1 MGGPPPCPG
10 RTSALLTRSRS
21 PSERSV
27 VLLVA
32 AVQFVNILDF
42 VMVMPLGPDFA
53 AALGIPLSHLGYVG
67 GAYTAAAAASGLACA
82 GLVDRFDRRQALAVA
97 MLGLVAGTALGGL
110 ATGMGTLLCARVVA
124 GSFGG
129 PATSLAFSIV
139 ADVVPASRRG
149 KAMGVVMGAFSV
161 AQVLGVF
168 GGLVLAEHLGWRSP
182 FLAVAALGFVV
193 AGLAVFLL
201 PPLTSHLAARR
212 SGATFAQLV
221 REPLVLTSWAT
232 TSLVM
237 VAGFVLIPN
246 IAGYIQMNLG
256 YPRAH
261 LGRLYAA
268 GGVISFVSTQLSGRL
283 VDRVGAFRTGT
294 VGALLVVGVS
304 GVGFAVV
311 PPAIPVLALFMAFM
325 FSMGMRNVAY
335 NTLATRVPAPGQ
347 RARFLSIQSAV
358 QHFSAAGGAF
368 LSSRLLVEGAGH
380 ALIGMRTVALLLMAL
395 SLLIPLM
402 LFRLGRGVLR
412 RDRVGLEPWPAD
424 SLMALAG
431 APSVAGAEA
440 AAAEERPPSG
450 APRPPGEAA

>member
-1 MGGPPPCPG
+1 
-10 RTSALLTRSRS
+10 
-21 PSERSV
+21 

-42 VMVMPLGPDFA
+42 VMVMPMGPDFA

-67 GAYTAAAAASGLACA
+67 GAYTAAAATSGLICA
-82 GLVDRFDRRQALAVA
+82 GFVDRFDRRRALAVA

-129 PATSLAFSIV
+129 PATSIAFSIV
-139 ADVVPASRRG
+139 ADVVPVERRG
-149 KAMGVVMGAFSV
+149 RAMGVVMGAFSV

-168 GGLVLAEHLGWRSP
+168 GGLVLAEHLGWRAP
-182 FLAVAALGFVV
+182 FLAVAGLGFAV

-201 PPLTSHLAARR
+201 PPLTSHLAAARR
-212 SGATFAQLV
+212 GGATFLQLA

-232 TSLVM
+232 TALVM

-246 IAGYIQMNLG
+246 IAGYVQMNLG

-268 GGVISFVSTQLSGRL
+268 GGVVSLISTQLSGRM
-283 VDRVGAFRTGT
+283 VDRLGAFRTGT
-294 VGALLVVGVS
+294 IGAILVVGVIWA
-304 GVGFAVV
+304 GFVAV
-311 PPAIPVLALFMAFM
+311 PPAIPVLALFMSFM

-358 QHFSAAGGAF
+358 QHFSSAAGAF
-368 LSSRLLVEGAGH
+368 LGSRLLVEGAGH
-380 ALIGMRTVALLLMAL
+380 ALVGMRTVALLSMAL
-395 SLLIPLM
+395 SFLIPLM
-402 LFRLGRGVLR
+402 LHRVERGVLL
-412 RDRVGLEPWPAD
+412 RDRGAAAPLPSA
-424 SLMALAG
+424 SLG
-431 APSVAGAEA
+431 APSAAGAGVAAAEESAAGAGVAAAEESAATGEA
-440 AAAEERPPSG
+440 AAARPGSG
-450 APRPPGEAA
+450 SHGEAA

>member
-1 MGGPPPCPG
+1 
-10 RTSALLTRSRS
+10 
-21 PSERSV
+21 

-42 VMVMPLGPDFA
+42 VMVMPMGPDFA
-53 AALGIPLSHLGYVG
+53 AALGIRLSHLGYVG
-67 GAYTAAAAASGLACA
+67 GAYTAAAATSGLICS
-82 GLVDRFDRRQALAVA
+82 GFVDRFDRRRALAVA

-139 ADVVPASRRG
+139 ADVVPVERRG
-149 KAMGVVMGAFSV
+149 RAMGIVMGAFSV

-168 GGLVLAEHLGWRSP
+168 GGLVLAEHLGWRAP
-182 FLAVAALGFVV
+182 FLAVAGLGFVV

-201 PPLTSHLAARR
+201 PPLTSHLAAARR
-212 SGATFAQLV
+212 DNTTFLQLA

-232 TSLVM
+232 TALVM
-237 VAGFVLIPN
+237 AAGFVLIPN
-246 IAGYIQMNLG
+246 IAGYVQVNLG

-268 GGVISFVSTQLSGRL
+268 GGVVSLISTQLSGRM
-283 VDRVGAFRTGT
+283 VDRLGAFRTGAI
-294 VGALLVVGVS
+294 GAILVVAVIWA
-304 GVGFAVV
+304 GFVV
-311 PPAIPVLALFMAFM
+311 FPPAIPVLALFMSFM

-358 QHFSAAGGAF
+358 QHFSSAGGAF
-368 LSSRLLVEGAGH
+368 LGSRLLVEGAGH
-380 ALIGMRTVALLLMAL
+380 KLVGMRTVALLSMAL

-402 LFRLGRGVLR
+402 LHRVERGVLR
-412 RDRVGLEPWPAD
+412 RDRAAPAPLPAA
-424 SLMALAG
+424 SLPELSG
-431 APSVAGAEA
+431 APSA
-440 AAAEERPPSG
+440 
-450 APRPPGEAA
+450 